1 MLERALAAGV
11 PAGWVTGDEVYGGNP
26 ALRGWLERHQM
37 PYVLAIKCTERL
49 FPVGDD
55 DIRLAPGPATTDG
68 KPPGSRERHELQRM
82 IIAAA

>member
-49 FPVGDD
+49 CPVGMQASPQMEG
-55 DIRLAPGPATTDG
+55 RGVLPGQQG
-68 KPPGSRERHELQRM
+68 VVRPG
-82 IIAAA
+82 